1 MKRNSTLNSSTSRRR
16 FLELSGGA
24 TLAGL
29 SGCVTTGRSSQA
41 EEFKTNPAKINV
53 NEVEPDGLAGKGPNG
68 HKPVSSKELTIPRSQ
83 KQKLKKGNYTVAI
96 VFHYLKT
103 AWVRLQRRGLTAQ
116 FKELNVNIEGIYGSD
131 FNVQKQSN
139 ILTTLASKSN
149 LDAIVSIPVDQVATA
164 GAYREVAQS
173 DIDIVFMD
181 NIPKG
186 FQYPNDYAGLVAAD
200 NRGNGLIAGRILA
213 KLVGEGKVGMIMHDV
228 PFYVTH
234 EREQGALQA
243 LTRAEGIEIVKRGFT
258 DENNVYTLAQNM
270 LTANPKMKGM
280 FVIWGAPP
288 GVQAVAAAEDN
299 IAITTID
306 LGSRTAQNM
315 AQGGRIKGIGAQRPY
330 DQGVA
335 EATLAAQAMLGNK
348 TPPYVAAPSLAVMRQ
363 NLLDAYRKVFH
374 KKPPEEITEHLT

>member
-1 MKRNSTLNSSTSRRR
+1 MEKNFISTDSVSRRR

-24 TLAGL
+24 TLVGL
-29 SGCVTTGRSSQA
+29 SGCVTTGRSPQNQ
-41 EEFKTNPAKINV
+41 EFKTKPAKINV
-53 NEVEPDGLAGKGPNG
+53 NRVEPNRLAGKGPNG
-68 HKPVSSKELTIPRSQ
+68 HKPISTKKLALSGDQ
-83 KQKLKKGNYTVAI
+83 KQKLKNGNYTVAI

-103 AWVRLQRRGLTAQ
+103 AWVRLQRKGLTTQ
-116 FKELNVNIEGIYGSD
+116 FNELGVNIEGVYGSN

-149 LDAIVSIPVDQVATA
+149 LDAIVSIPVDQAATA
-164 GAYREVAQS
+164 DAYREVAQS
-173 DIDIVFMD
+173 GIDIVFMD

-186 FQYPNDYAGLVAAD
+186 FQYPEDYAGLVAAD

-228 PFYVTH
+228 PFYVTA
-234 EREQGALQA
+234 ERERGALHA
-243 LTRAEGIEIVKRGFT
+243 LEKAEGIEIVKRGFIDT
-258 DENNVYTLAQNM
+258 NNVYSIAQNM

-288 GVQAVAAAEDN
+288 AVQAVASAEDS

-315 AQGGRIKGIGAQRPY
+315 AQHGRIKGIGAQRPY

-363 NLLDAYRKVFH
+363 NLLKAYRKVFH
-374 KKPPEEITEHLT
+374 KKPPKEITEHFA

>member
-1 MKRNSTLNSSTSRRR
+1 MKKNSRLNSSTSRRR
-16 FLELSGGA
+16 FLELSSGA

-29 SGCVTTGRSSQA
+29 SGCVTTGRSPQA
-41 EEFKTNPAKINV
+41 AEFKTNPASIDLNKVKPN
-53 NEVEPDGLAGKGPNG
+53 GLAGEGPNG
-68 HKPVSSKELTIPRSQ
+68 HEPVSPNKLNISRSQ
-83 KQKLKKGNYTVAI
+83 RQKLKRGNYTVAI

-103 AWVRLQRRGLTAQ
+103 AWVRLQRRGLTTQ
-116 FKELNVNIEGIYGSD
+116 FKELGVNIEGIYGSNS
-131 FNVQKQSN
+131 NVEKQSN
-139 ILTTLASKSN
+139 ILTTLASKSS

-173 DIDIVFMD
+173 GIDIVFMD
-181 NIPKG
+181 NVPKG
-186 FQYPNDYAGLVAAD
+186 FQYPDDYVGLVAAD

-213 KLVGEGKVGMIMHDV
+213 KLVGEGKIGMIMHDV
-228 PFYVTH
+228 PFYVTG

-243 LTRAEGIEIVKRGFT
+243 LNEAKNIEIVKRGFI
-258 DENNVYTLAQNM
+258 DANNVYSIAQNM
-270 LTANPKMKGM
+270 LTANPRMKGM
-280 FVIWGAPP
+280 FAIWGAPP

-335 EATLAAQAMLGNK
+335 EATLAAQAMLGNR
-348 TPPYVAAPSLAVMRQ
+348 TPAYVAAPSLAVMRQ
-363 NLLDAYRKVFH
+363 NLLKAYRKVFH
-374 KKPPEEITEHLT
+374 KKPPEEITKYFE